1 MKNIILLIAVV
12 IVVGCGKDNQTAKEA
27 PKETPSNNS
36 TAKPTKDKTN
46 KETPPKEDAKKA
58 TPPEGDDNNSTEIKP
73 KKLTAEEEKV
83 AGGYERIINED
94 GDTIRKVLL
103 ENGNTEGYV
112 IPSLDNSYKT
122 GEKNKW
128 SISKEGE
135 IHVIN
140 DFGMIEVYRINKD
153 VSITLIAWIYKGL
166 KRGDIPKEE
175 QVTFKK
181 IKLDTAAENK
191 KHNVVV
197 GSYEAKIEED
207 TILLLTINKRNKSG
221 WKIVGKELQVKDGSK
236 ISVYR
241 IEANGDLTEVAKIED
256 GERADLPKEKQ
267 ITFKKIK

>member
-1 MKNIILLIAVV
+1 MKVLISIVIGLL
-12 IVVGCGKDNQTAKEA
+12 VVGCGKGNQTANEK
-27 PKETPSNNS
+27 PKATPGNNS
-36 TAKPTKDKTN
+36 TAKLTKDKTN
-46 KETPPKEDAKKA
+46 KETPSKGDDKNSTAAKPPKE
-58 TPPEGDDNNSTEIKP
+58 
-73 KKLTAEEEKV
+73 LTLEEKV

-181 IKLDTAAENK
+181 IK
-191 KHNVVV
+191 
-197 GSYEAKIEED
+197 
-207 TILLLTINKRNKSG
+207 
-221 WKIVGKELQVKDGSK
+221 
-236 ISVYR
+236 
-241 IEANGDLTEVAKIED
+241 
-256 GERADLPKEKQ
+256 
-267 ITFKKIK
+267 